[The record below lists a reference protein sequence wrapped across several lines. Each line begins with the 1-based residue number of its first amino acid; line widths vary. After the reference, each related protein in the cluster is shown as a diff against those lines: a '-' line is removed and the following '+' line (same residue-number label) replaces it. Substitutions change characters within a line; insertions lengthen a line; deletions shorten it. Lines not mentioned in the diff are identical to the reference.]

1 MLYILIKIL
10 FTPIIFL
17 IFRPRIKGWKYLFFR
32 GKGIILSNH
41 HDLSDPG
48 YLVFVSPRFIHF
60 MAKQELFE
68 SKIGNLLMR
77 SFLAFPVYRRHA
89 DMASLKQAMN
99 VLDQGHVFGIFPE
112 GRRSVTGELD
122 EFEKGAA
129 FLALRCKAPVI
140 PVYSDPEAPKRLR
153 LRLIVGE
160 PIDVQEI
167 ADQYGGRAVDVV
179 TDALRDRM
187 QSLKDE
193 MKQWG
198 RMR

>member
-1 MLYILIKIL
+1 M
-10 FTPIIFL
+10 PE
-17 IFRPRIKGWKYLFFR
+17 P
-32 GKGIILSNH
+32 LSWVRH
-41 HDLSDPG
+41 S
-48 YLVFVSPRFIHF
+48 
-60 MAKQELFE
+60 
-68 SKIGNLLMR
+68 
-77 SFLAFPVYRRHA
+77 RR
-89 DMASLKQAMN
+89 
-99 VLDQGHVFGIFPE
+99 
-112 GRRSVTGELD
+112 
-122 EFEKGAA
+122 A